1 MNLFPKLVRGILLQ
15 ALYERQQMTRGPQT
29 HHQHVQMIRHRAI
42 GVHRKLVRG
51 CLLPQFVDD
60 PRGSIRVGK

>member
-1 MNLFPKLVRGILLQ
+1 
-15 ALYERQQMTRGPQT
+15 
-29 HHQHVQMIRHRAI
+29 MIRHRAI
-42 GVHRKLVRG
+42 GVHGKLVRG